1 MSECRAEYERRYCLR
16 NGRIVTVILRDT
28 IIIEDPYLNLARAK
42 ALSVLTGEVFDA
54 NRVSRPIKDCLVKTN
69 LSI

>member
-1 MSECRAEYERRYCLR
+1 MTACRAEYERRYCLR
-16 NGRIVTVILRDT
+16 NGRIVTIILRDT

-42 ALSVLTGEVFDA
+42 ALSVLTGEAFDS
-54 NRVSRPIKDCLVKTN
+54 NRISRPIKDCLVKTN